1 MNPEIPKK
9 AEDFQAIF
17 DAFKSGGFL
26 TGFVGAGGM
35 IARLLLRPE
44 EGMTIWKAIRHT
56 LAAFITGVSVWYAIR
71 DMEISGQ
78 AKAGC
83 YAISG
88 MASPEILDGVLR
100 WIQAKA
106 DAKVA
111 EVKKKTNAP
120 TKKRK
125 PKR

>member
-1 MNPEIPKK
+1 VNPDLPKK

-17 DAFKSGGFL
+17 EAFKSGGFL

-44 EGMTIWKAIRHT
+44 EGMTIWKALRHT

-111 EVKKKTNAP
+111 EVKKGSRVKP
-120 TKKRK
+120 SRKKR
-125 PKR
+125 

>member
-1 MNPEIPKK
+1 VNPDLPKK

-44 EGMTIWKAIRHT
+44 EGMTIWKALRHT

-106 DAKVA
+106 NAKVA
-111 EVKKKTNAP
+111 EVKKGSNGKRSR
-120 TKKRK
+120 KKR
-125 PKR
+125 